1 MALFKK
7 EEKKVEKVA
16 PIRNE
21 IRTPQEKKVVK
32 NEKDPIASVLAKE
45 MVINGEIRFKGKARF
60 DGKVEGDITGEY
72 LILSDTAQVVGNITV
87 TTLVC
92 HGKIEGNVVAE
103 VVTVHA
109 TSEVNGI
116 LKSQNLTVESGASL
130 EGEIHSSSRKQ
141 TTGSLSSQSSQKKY
155 TSASARARASAEEN
169 ESKKKEQKS
178 V

>member
-7 EEKKVEKVA
+7 EEKVE

-21 IRTPQEKKVVK
+21 ISAPQERRTVK

-45 MVINGEIRFKGKARF
+45 MVITGEISFKGKARF
-60 DGKVEGDITGEY
+60 DGTVEGDISGEY
-72 LILSDTAQVVGNITV
+72 LILSDTAQVTGNVTV

-92 HGKIEGNVVAE
+92 HGKVEGNVIAE
-103 VVTVHA
+103 VVTAHS
-109 TSEVNGI
+109 TSEIHGI

-141 TTGSLSSQSSQKKY
+141 GA
-155 TSASARARASAEEN
+155 SASQGQKTNN
-169 ESKKKEQKS
+169 ESTDKNESEKK
-178 V
+178 

>member
-7 EEKKVEKVA
+7 EEKVE
-16 PIRNE
+16 PNRNE
-21 IRTPQEKKVVK
+21 ISAPQERKIVK

-45 MVINGEIRFKGKARF
+45 MVITGEINFKGKARF

-92 HGKIEGNVVAE
+92 HGKVEGNVVAE
-103 VVTVHA
+103 VVTAHA
-109 TSEVNGI
+109 TSEIHGI

-141 TTGSLSSQSSQKKY
+141 TVNDSQSQKGSNSSDK
-155 TSASARARASAEEN
+155 SHSE
-169 ESKKKEQKS
+169 KK
-178 V
+178 

>member
-7 EEKKVEKVA
+7 EEKIE
-16 PIRNE
+16 PNRNE
-21 IRTPQEKKVVK
+21 ISAPQERKTVK

-45 MVINGEIRFKGKARF
+45 MVIKGEISFKGKARF

-92 HGKIEGNVVAE
+92 HGKVEGNVIAE
-103 VVTVHA
+103 VVTAHA
-109 TSEVNGI
+109 TSEIHGI

-141 TTGSLSSQSSQKKY
+141 SANESQSPSNK
-155 TSASARARASAEEN
+155 
-169 ESKKKEQKS
+169 ESKNKNQADKK
-178 V
+178 